1 VHQDFRLSIRR
12 QTNRKGNPM
21 HAAKLLHDLLDNACP
36 SIDKRLRRTLFEAAE
51 TLAHCKHL
59 SIATLGRH
67 LPRKAKVKH
76 TIKCM
81 DRLFGNISL
90 HKQSAVIYRGIA
102 SHLLKEK
109 TRPAIIVDW
118 SGLTPCG
125 AFHFLR
131 ASLVANGRSLTLYDQ
146 AYPLSEYCKE
156 RVHKSFLLQL
166 QKLIPKDCNPIVITD
181 AGFRNSWFQAIKELG
196 WDFIGRIRNKTQ
208 FCMENE
214 SIWKP
219 IKSLYIKATH
229 KPTYIGNVQLARHNP
244 TACYFHLVKQEK
256 KYREKRNLVG
266 KKVRCSSSLKHEI
279 RENEPW
285 LIATSLSIEELN
297 SNSVMALYKN
307 RMQIEE
313 AFRDLKNTRN
323 GFGLRHCRSFR
334 VERLNVALLIAS
346 LAMLVLWMIGNV
358 VIQKKLHYSYQ
369 SNTEKRSNVLS
380 VISVGWQALIRDDM
394 RFKRS
399 DLIATLPQSI
409 NVVAGRAL

>member
-1 VHQDFRLSIRR
+1 MR
-12 QTNRKGNPM
+12 
-21 HAAKLLHDLLDNACP
+21 AAKLLHDLLDNASQ

-76 TIKCM
+76 TIKCI
-81 DRLFGNISL
+81 DRLFGNNSL
-90 HKQSAVIYRGIA
+90 NKKSEVIYGGMA
-102 SHLLKEK
+102 AHLLKGQK
-109 TRPAIIVDW
+109 RPSIIIDW

-131 ASLVANGRSLTLYDQ
+131 ASLAVNGRSLTLYDQ

-156 RVHKSFLLQL
+156 RVHKSFLSQL
-166 QKLIPKDCNPIVITD
+166 QKLIPADCRPIVITD
-181 AGFRNSWFQAIKELG
+181 AGFRNSWFRAVKELG
-196 WDFIGRIRNKTQ
+196 WDFIGRVRNNTQ
-208 FCMENE
+208 YCLENE

-219 IKSLYIKATH
+219 IKSLYMKATM
-229 KPTYIGNVQLARHNP
+229 KPTLIGSVQLAKYDAI
-244 TACYFHLVKQEK
+244 ACYFHLVKQEK
-256 KYREKRNLVG
+256 KYREKRNLIG
-266 KKVRCSSSLKHEI
+266 TKVRCSSSIKHEI

-285 LIATSLSIEELN
+285 LIATSLSIDDFN
-297 SNSVMALYKN
+297 SNSVIAIYKK

-346 LAMLVLWMIGNV
+346 LAMLVLWIFGNAAK
-358 VIQKKLHYSYQ
+358 QKNMHYSYQ
-369 SNTEKRSNVLS
+369 ANTEKRSTVLS
-380 VISVGWQALIRDDM
+380 VILIGWQVLIRDELK
-394 RFKRS
+394 FKRS
-399 DLIATLPQSI
+399 ELMAALPKSLD
-409 NVVAGRAL
+409 VANGRAL

>member
-1 VHQDFRLSIRR
+1 
-12 QTNRKGNPM
+12 M
-21 HAAKLLHDLLDNACP
+21 HAAKLLHDLLDNACQ

-81 DRLFGNISL
+81 DRLFGNHSL
-90 HKQSAVIYRGIA
+90 NKKSEVVYGGMAA
-102 SHLLKEK
+102 HLLKGQK
-109 TRPAIIVDW
+109 RPSIIIDW

-131 ASLVANGRSLTLYDQ
+131 ASLAINGRSLTLYDQ

-156 RVHKSFLLQL
+156 RVHKSFLSQL
-166 QKLIPKDCNPIVITD
+166 QKIIPTDCRPIIITD
-181 AGFRNSWFQAIKELG
+181 AGFRNNWFQAIKGLG
-196 WDFIGRIRNKTQ
+196 WDFIGRVRNSTQ
-208 FCMENE
+208 YCIENE

-219 IKSLYIKATH
+219 IKSLYTKATM
-229 KPTYIGNVQLARHNP
+229 KPTFIGNVQLAKYNP
-244 TACYFHLVKQEK
+244 IACYFHLVKQEK
-256 KYREKRNLVG
+256 KYREKRNLIG
-266 KKVRCSSSLKHEI
+266 KKVRCSSSIKHEI

-285 LIATSLSIEELN
+285 LIATSIPIDDLN
-297 SNSVMALYKN
+297 SNLIIALYKK

-346 LAMLVLWMIGNV
+346 LAMLILWIFGNAAK
-358 VIQKKLHYSYQ
+358 QKNMHYSYQ
-369 SNTEKRSNVLS
+369 VNTERRSNVLS
-380 VISVGWQALIRDDM
+380 VILIGWQMLIRNEV
-394 RFKRS
+394 RFKRGELRGALS
-399 DLIATLPQSI
+399 KSI
-409 NVVAGRAL
+409 DAANWRAL